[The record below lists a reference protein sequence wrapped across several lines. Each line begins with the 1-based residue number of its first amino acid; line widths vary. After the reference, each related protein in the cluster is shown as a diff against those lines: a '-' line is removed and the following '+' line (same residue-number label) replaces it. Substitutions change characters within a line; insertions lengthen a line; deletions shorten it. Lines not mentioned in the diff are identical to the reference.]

1 VKVHPIVLSILIAAP
16 LIAAAQELPVNG
28 TVSVNYRF
36 VDVAGRE
43 QKYRELFNLPS
54 GPSLSMQLT
63 GKPRGEDP
71 FADSYAL
78 DFYGVGS
85 DPFPG
90 GQLRMSKTGRWDL
103 RVNYRESAY
112 FWNRNDDADHPT
124 GLHGLT
130 TNHDWDTER
139 RLGSIHFNH
148 RTTQN
153 LRITLQYNRNS
164 RTGAQYTTRVV
175 DYIGAAGTFTS
186 FQRANPYQV
195 GTILSDPG
203 NVDDVLHRFLGGVS
217 YTKKKWNVF
226 YNAGYQQFTE
236 KLTLENLRSPQRSIN
251 IDDNATANELLT
263 SAKWNEFRRL
273 RSPISQ
279 FSYTGQPLTR
289 LQLRG
294 YYIFYRFTGPA
305 TIDSAFNG
313 LSRSNAT
320 GTLVAPYAITETDRA
335 TLKETNNV
343 IDQGFTIQA
352 SRFLNVLAD
361 YRYTRFTIHGVGQF
375 QGVNNGVTTTGTADN
390 ESRFGLHQADLV
402 LEFIPN
408 RTWTIRPGV
417 RLLKR
422 DITVLD
428 DGIADPRASR
438 RSKFASPMISV
449 AYTPSDRLSLRG
461 DFQNTTNGGP
471 YTRISPRT
479 ERTFRFTGIFDATDK
494 FRVENN
500 TFIRNGKFSTTQ
512 FENSWRSS
520 GATLTYDV
528 DDRFS
533 LFGGFTYD
541 SFFATAAVTF
551 LRGVAPLNATW
562 RDQTINRVWQAGID
576 ASPADR
582 VELRVSGNYLRTTGA
597 GEISGEP
604 TTFGPVRWPMV
615 TGTASYNFPKIGR
628 LAVDLQRS
636 YYIETLMS
644 GDNFSANILS
654 LRWSRDF

>member
-1 VKVHPIVLSILIAAP
+1 
-16 LIAAAQELPVNG
+16 
-28 TVSVNYRF
+28 
-36 VDVAGRE
+36 
-43 QKYRELFNLPS
+43 
-54 GPSLSMQLT
+54 
-63 GKPRGEDP
+63 
-71 FADSYAL
+71 
-78 DFYGVGS
+78 
-85 DPFPG
+85 
-90 GQLRMSKTGRWDL
+90 
-103 RVNYRESAY
+103 
-112 FWNRNDDADHPT
+112 
-124 GLHGLT
+124 
-130 TNHDWDTER
+130 
-139 RLGSIHFNH
+139 
-148 RTTQN
+148 
-153 LRITLQYNRNS
+153 
-164 RTGAQYTTRVV
+164 
-175 DYIGAAGTFTS
+175 
-186 FQRANPYQV
+186 
-195 GTILSDPG
+195 
-203 NVDDVLHRFLGGVS
+203 
-217 YTKKKWNVF
+217 
-226 YNAGYQQFTE
+226 
-236 KLTLENLRSPQRSIN
+236 
-251 IDDNATANELLT
+251 
-263 SAKWNEFRRL
+263 
-273 RSPISQ
+273 
-279 FSYTGQPLTR
+279 
-289 LQLRG
+289 
-294 YYIFYRFTGPA
+294 
-305 TIDSAFNG
+305 
-313 LSRSNAT
+313 
-320 GTLVAPYAITETDRA
+320 
-335 TLKETNNV
+335 
-343 IDQGFTIQA
+343 
-352 SRFLNVLAD
+352 
-361 YRYTRFTIHGVGQF
+361 
-375 QGVNNGVTTTGTADN
+375 
-390 ESRFGLHQADLV
+390 
-402 LEFIPN
+402 
-408 RTWTIRPGV
+408 
-417 RLLKR
+417 
-422 DITVLD
+422 
-428 DGIADPRASR
+428 
-438 RSKFASPMISV
+438 MISV

-604 TTFGPVRWPMV
+604 ATFGPVRWPMV